1 MASVMKELRMSNS
14 TTYVLQRIFWSLKS
28 SHFRKHW
35 QGPSVVDKDKM
46 YMKMERKFF
55 GRKDE
60 MFSNQRRIQNPVK
73 HLRWKKL
80 FVKIVNDYMFKVN
93 NKGTR
98 TTPMAF
104 SILDVYLGSEY
115 AWVLNMLR
123 CLFLQKAPY

>member
-1 MASVMKELRMSNS
+1 MK
-14 TTYVLQRIFWSLKS
+14 
-28 SHFRKHW
+28 
-35 QGPSVVDKDKM
+35 
-46 YMKMERKFF
+46 RKFF
-55 GRKDE
+55 GRKGE